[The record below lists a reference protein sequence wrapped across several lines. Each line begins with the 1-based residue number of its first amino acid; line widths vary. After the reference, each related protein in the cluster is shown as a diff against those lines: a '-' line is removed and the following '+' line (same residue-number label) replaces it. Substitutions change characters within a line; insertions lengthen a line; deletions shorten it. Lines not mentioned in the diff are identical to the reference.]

1 VARPASSAPQDPDL
15 RAELAR
21 LREENARLQEQ
32 LAAALAEIERLR
44 RASKRQAT
52 PFSTGTRT
60 PQPRRPG
67 RKPGQGAFSYRAAPG
82 PESITARVHVPLETA
97 VCRCG
102 GAVLLAPAEVVTVT
116 DLPAGI
122 TPVVTAYYLARGCC
136 ARCGQPHRAAH
147 PAVAPDQR
155 GATAHRLGPRL
166 LATAHWLH
174 YGLGLPLQKVP
185 PLLFTLTG
193 LRLTASAL
201 TQDALRRAQ
210 REVGQAYQTL
220 REALRHAPVAYTD
233 DTSWKVDGEGA
244 FLMAFTTSDTTV
256 FQIRARHRN
265 EEVRE
270 VLPSDYAGVMVC
282 DRAKSYDAAALQG
295 VKQQKCLAHVQRS
308 LSLALEGQWGRARC
322 FPLHLRALLTEAM
335 TLHRQYQA
343 GELLR
348 EPFAAER
355 ARLQAALTEHLRER
369 PLRNPTNQ
377 KLLNELG
384 WHHDQGNLLRFLF
397 EPGVEPTNNRAER
410 ALRPA
415 VIARKVSH
423 CSQNERGAAAHA
435 AFASVC
441 VTLRQRRVGL
451 VAALAELFRTGTAP
465 APT

>member
-1 VARPASSAPQDPDL
+1 VERPADPAPQDLDL

-21 LREENARLQEQ
+21 LRAENARLQEQ

-44 RASKRQAT
+44 RAGKRQAT

-60 PQPRRPG
+60 SQPRKPG
-67 RKPGQGAFSYRAAPG
+67 RKPGQGSFTYRAAPA
-82 PESITARVHVPLETA
+82 PDSITARVPVPLATA

-102 GAVLLAPAEVVTVT
+102 GALLPAGEEVVTVT
-116 DLPAGI
+116 DLPPHI
-122 TPVVTAYYLARGCC
+122 IPEVTAYHLARACC
-136 ARCGQPHRAAH
+136 AHCGQFQRATH
-147 PAVAPDQR
+147 PAVALDQR

-166 LATAHWLH
+166 RATGHWLH

-193 LRLTASAL
+193 VRLTASAL
-201 TQDALRRAQ
+201 TQDALRRTHGA
-210 REVGQAYQTL
+210 VGQVYQ
-220 REALRHAPVAYTD
+220 ALRDQVQHAPVAYTD
-233 DTSWKVDGEGA
+233 DTSWKVGGEGA
-244 FLMAFTTSDTTV
+244 FLMAFTTEETTV

-270 VLPSDYAGVMVC
+270 VLPSDYAGVLVS
-282 DRAKSYDAAALQG
+282 DRARSYDAAALQG

-322 FPLHLRALLTEAM
+322 FPLHLQALLSEAM
-335 TLHRQYQA
+335 TLHRQFQA
-343 GELLR
+343 GELLL
-348 EPFAAER
+348 EPFAAAR
-355 ARLQAALTEHLRER
+355 ARLQAGLTEHLRER
-369 PLRNPTNQ
+369 PLRNPTHQ

-384 WHHDQGNLLRFLF
+384 WHHDRGNLLRFLY

-423 CSQNERGAAAHA
+423 CSKNAAGALAHA

-441 VTLRQRRVGL
+441 VTLRQRGVGL
-451 VAALAELFRTGTAP
+451 VAALAELLHTGTAP